1 MSCRKI
7 AELPLAYYH
16 PQVGAIW
23 RSRDDEPEQQ
33 VFESLPEWM
42 DSDPDRTQ
50 DRRDICRL
58 ITEAL
63 ETLTPKEEKVLQLRY
78 LQDCTLEEVGKLFEV
93 TKERIRQIE
102 HKALRKMRHP
112 SRFDYLRQYHDLF
125 WDSRVRAKRSSLAAR
140 PWAQKYLPVEEGC
153 NVDPLI
159 EEEMLLQKYLRYRLN
174 RLNEGVR
181 ETT

>member
-1 MSCRKI
+1 VSCRRI

-23 RSRDDEPEQQ
+23 RSRDDEPETQ

-42 DSDPDRTQ
+42 DPDSDRTQ
-50 DRRDICRL
+50 DQRDICRL

-63 ETLTPKEEKVLQLRY
+63 ETLSPREAKVLQLRY
-78 LQDCTLEEVGKLFEV
+78 LQDCTLEEVGKLFEL
-93 TKERIRQIE
+93 TRERIRQIE
-102 HKALRKMRHP
+102 HKALRKMKHP
-112 SRFDYLRQYHDLF
+112 SRFNYLRQYHDLF
-125 WDSRVRAKRSSLAAR
+125 WDSRVRAKRSSVATRL
-140 PWAQKYLPVEEGC
+140 WAKPVEENC

-159 EEEMLLQKYLRYRLN
+159 EEEMLLQKYLQYRLN
-174 RLNEGVR
+174 RLNESIR